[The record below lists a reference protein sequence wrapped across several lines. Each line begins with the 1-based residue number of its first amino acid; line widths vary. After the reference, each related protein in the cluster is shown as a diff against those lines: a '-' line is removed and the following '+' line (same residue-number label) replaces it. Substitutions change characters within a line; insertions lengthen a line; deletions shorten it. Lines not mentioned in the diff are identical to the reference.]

1 MNLIDA
7 AGSYQA
13 VGGVFRGNHSIFLLS
28 GCDRH
33 IKCISGRDAQ
43 SGGNA
48 YDDDWVQ
55 FFYSHEYGQS
65 KDSQRSIK
73 RG

>member
-55 FFYSHEYGQS
+55 FF
-65 KDSQRSIK
+65 
-73 RG
+73 